1 MGRFIKTTTVSPPL
15 CVRSKL
21 LCFSLLYLLT
31 TLFLFIYVSVS
42 RNQCVFR
49 YSPFDPIQTKL
60 FSYPSS
66 YGEHKYALTTHRS
79 SCSSP
84 VFFSD
89 YWTVLKEIQSICSSD
104 SSTLENLKYINGES
118 ESFGGNFT
126 TQQRFS
132 YFNHSQNDVEV
143 PCGFF
148 KDFPIS
154 KTDRDEM
161 EKCGLVVASAI
172 FNDHDKIRQP
182 VGLGVKTLE
191 TVCFY
196 MFIDDKTLNS
206 LFRHNLI
213 PKNNPKDYRVGAWRI
228 IKTSKSKTLYPNP
241 AMNGVIPKYL
251 IHRLFPNS
259 KFSIW
264 IDAKIQLM
272 VDPIFLIHSML
283 IVPQADMVISK
294 HPFFVNTMEEAMA
307 TARWK
312 KWDDVEGLRMQ
323 MEAYCEYG
331 LMPWSSHKLP
341 YPTDVPDSAM
351 ILRRHGTR
359 SNLFSCFM
367 FNELEAFNPRDQLAF
382 AFVRDHINPK
392 VKMNMF
398 EVEVFEQ
405 IVVEYRHNLKKIDTL
420 SSYEEQEVE
429 ERKQKLLMGTIKKRK
444 KWLSHEI
451 WSLNNSS
458 CKSYLMEMWGE
469 SHH

>member
-1 MGRFIKTTTVSPPL
+1 MGKLISVTASPPL
-15 CVRSKL
+15 CVRSKV
-21 LCFSLLYLLT
+21 LCFSLVYLLT
-31 TLFLFIYVSVS
+31 TLSLFLYVSLS
-42 RNQCVFR
+42 RNQCIFR
-49 YSPFDPIQTKL
+49 YSPFDPIQTKI
-60 FSYPSS
+60 FSFPSS
-66 YGEHKYALTTHRS
+66 YGEHKYALPTHRS

-89 YWTVLKEIQSICSSD
+89 YWTVLNEIRSICRESS
-104 SSTLENLKYINGES
+104 SSETLRYIHGKS
-118 ESFGGNFT
+118 ETFGGNLS
-126 TQQRFS
+126 TQKRFS
-132 YFNHSQNDVEV
+132 YFNHSNNDVEV

-148 KDFPIS
+148 RDFPIS
-154 KTDRDEM
+154 NSDRAEM
-161 EKCGLVVASAI
+161 DKCELVVASAI

-196 MFIDDKTLNS
+196 MFIDNKTLNS
-206 LFRHNLI
+206 LFQHNVI
-213 PKNNPKDYRVGAWRI
+213 SKNNPKDYRIGAWRI
-228 IKTSKSKTLYPNP
+228 IKISESFNLYPNP

-272 VDPIFLIHSML
+272 IDPLLLIHSML
-283 IVPQADMVISK
+283 VIPEVDIAISK
-294 HPFFVNTMEEAMA
+294 HPFFVNTIEEAMA

-312 KWDDVEGLRMQ
+312 KWGDVDGLRMQ
-323 MEAYCEYG
+323 METYCEHG
-331 LMPWSSHKLP
+331 LKPWSSHKLP

-351 ILRRHGTR
+351 ILRKHGRR

-382 AFVRDHINPK
+382 AFVRDHINPM

-405 IVVEYRHNLKKIDTL
+405 VVVEYRHNLKKIET
-420 SSYEEQEVE
+420 SS
-429 ERKQKLLMGTIKKRK
+429 TIRNRRR
-444 KWLSHEI
+444 WLDHES
-451 WSLNNSS
+451 WSLNSSS
-458 CKSYLMEMWGE
+458 CESYLMEMWGD
-469 SHH
+469 HL

>member
-1 MGRFIKTTTVSPPL
+1 MGKLIRITASPPL

-21 LCFSLLYLLT
+21 LCFSLVYLLT
-31 TLFLFIYVSVS
+31 TLSLFLYFSLS
-42 RNQCVFR
+42 RNQCIFR
-49 YSPFDPIQTKL
+49 YSPYDPIQTKI

-66 YGEHKYALTTHRS
+66 YGEHKYALPTHRS

-89 YWTVLKEIQSICSSD
+89 YWTVLSEIQSVCNEPSS
-104 SSTLENLKYINGES
+104 S
-118 ESFGGNFT
+118 ESLRYIHGKRETFGGNFS
-126 TQQRFS
+126 TQRRFS
-132 YFNHSQNDVEV
+132 YFNHWNNDVEV

-148 KDFPIS
+148 RDFPIS
-154 KTDRDEM
+154 NSDRAEM
-161 EKCGLVVASAI
+161 DKCELVVASAI

-196 MFIDDKTLNS
+196 MFIDHKTLNS
-206 LFRHNLI
+206 LFHHNVI
-213 PKNNPKDYRVGAWRI
+213 SKNNPKDYRIGVWRI
-228 IKTSKSKTLYPNP
+228 ITISKNLYLNP

-264 IDAKIQLM
+264 IDAKVQLM
-272 VDPIFLIHSML
+272 IDPLLLVHSML
-283 IVPQADMVISK
+283 VIPDVDIAISK

-312 KWDDVEGLRMQ
+312 KWGDVHGLRMQ
-323 MEAYCEYG
+323 MDTYCEHG
-331 LMPWSSHKLP
+331 LKPWSSHKLP

-351 ILRRHGTR
+351 ILRKHGIR

-382 AFVRDHINPK
+382 AFVRDHINPM

-405 IVVEYRHNLKKIDTL
+405 VVVEYRHNLKKTET
-420 SSYEEQEVE
+420 SSNEEKEEEQ
-429 ERKQKLLMGTIKKRK
+429 KQESMRTIHKRRR
-444 KWLSHEI
+444 WLDHES
-451 WSLNNSS
+451 WSLNSSS
-458 CKSYLMEMWGE
+458 CKSYLMEMKGD
-469 SHH
+469 HH

>member
-1 MGRFIKTTTVSPPL
+1 MGKFISITASPPL
-15 CVRSKL
+15 YVRSKL
-21 LCFSLLYLLT
+21 LCFSLLYFFT
-31 TLFLFIYVSVS
+31 TLSLFLYVSLS

-49 YSPFDPIQTKL
+49 YSPFDPVQTNT

-66 YGEHKYALTTHRS
+66 YGEHKYALPTHRS

-89 YWTVLKEIQSICSSD
+89 YWTVLNEIQSICSD
-104 SSTLENLKYINGES
+104 SSSSEKLRYINGNS
-118 ESFGGNFT
+118 ESFGGNFS
-126 TQQRFS
+126 TQKRFS
-132 YFNHSQNDVEV
+132 YFNHSDNDVEV

-148 KDFPIS
+148 RDFPVS
-154 KTDRDEM
+154 DSDRAEM

-206 LFRHNLI
+206 LFHHNVI
-213 PKNNPKDYRVGAWRI
+213 PKNNPRDYRVGAWRI
-228 IKTSKSKTLYPNP
+228 IKISKSENLYLNP

-259 KFSIW
+259 QFSIW

-272 VDPIFLIHSML
+272 IDPLLLIHSML
-283 IVPQADMVISK
+283 VVPDVDMAISK

-307 TARWK
+307 TARWN
-312 KWDDVEGLRMQ
+312 KWGDVDGLRMQ
-323 MEAYCEYG
+323 METYCEHG
-331 LMPWSSHKLP
+331 LKPWNSHKLP
-341 YPTDVPDSAM
+341 YPTDSAL
-351 ILRRHGTR
+351 ILRKHGIR
-359 SNLFSCFM
+359 SDLFSCFM

-382 AFVRDHINPK
+382 AFVRDHINPM

-405 IVVEYRHNLKKIDTL
+405 IVVEYRHNLKKIKT
-420 SSYEEQEVE
+420 SSYEEQEE
-429 ERKQKLLMGTIKKRK
+429 EQKQKSLRIIQKKRR
-444 KWLSHEI
+444 WLDYGS
-451 WSLNNSS
+451 WSLNGSS
-458 CKSYLMEMWGE
+458 CKSYLMEMWDD
-469 SHH
+469 HH

>member
-1 MGRFIKTTTVSPPL
+1 MGKFIRITASPSL
-15 CVRSKL
+15 YVRSKL
-21 LCFSLLYLLT
+21 LCFSLLYLFT
-31 TLFLFIYVSVS
+31 TLSLFLYVSLS

-49 YSPFDPIQTKL
+49 YSPFDPIQKNI

-66 YGEHKYALTTHRS
+66 YGEHKYALPTHRS

-89 YWTVLKEIQSICSSD
+89 YWTVLNEIQSICSD
-104 SSTLENLKYINGES
+104 SSSSEKLRYITGKS
-118 ESFGGNFT
+118 QIFGGNFST
-126 TQQRFS
+126 PKRFS
-132 YFNHSQNDVEV
+132 YFNHSDNDVEV

-148 KDFPIS
+148 REFPVS
-154 KTDRDEM
+154 DSDRAEM

-206 LFRHNLI
+206 LFHHNVI
-213 PKNNPKDYRVGAWRI
+213 PRNNPNDYRVGVWRI
-228 IKTSKSKTLYPNP
+228 IKISKSDNLYINP

-272 VDPIFLIHSML
+272 IDPLLLIHSML
-283 IVPQADMVISK
+283 VVPDVDMAISK
-294 HPFFVNTMEEAMA
+294 HPFFINTMEEAMA

-312 KWDDVEGLRMQ
+312 KWGDVDGLRMQ
-323 MEAYCEYG
+323 METYCEHG
-331 LMPWSSHKLP
+331 LKPWTSHKMP
-341 YPTDVPDSAM
+341 YPTDVPDSAL
-351 ILRRHGTR
+351 ILRKHGIR
-359 SNLFSCFM
+359 SDLFSCFM

-382 AFVRDHINPK
+382 AFVRDHINPM
-392 VKMNMF
+392 VKINMF

-405 IVVEYRHNLKKIDTL
+405 IVVEYRHNLKKIET
-420 SSYEEQEVE
+420 SSYEEQEE
-429 ERKQKLLMGTIKKRK
+429 EPKQQSLRIIQKKRR
-444 KWLSHEI
+444 WLDHES
-451 WSLNNSS
+451 WSLNGSS
-458 CKSYLMEMWGE
+458 CKSYLMEMWGD
-469 SHH
+469 HH

>member
-1 MGRFIKTTTVSPPL
+1 
-15 CVRSKL
+15 
-21 LCFSLLYLLT
+21 
-31 TLFLFIYVSVS
+31 
-42 RNQCVFR
+42 
-49 YSPFDPIQTKL
+49 
-60 FSYPSS
+60 
-66 YGEHKYALTTHRS
+66 
-79 SCSSP
+79 
-84 VFFSD
+84 
-89 YWTVLKEIQSICSSD
+89 VLKEIQSILSGSSPK
-104 SSTLENLKYINGES
+104 ENLRYINGKS
-118 ESFGGNFT
+118 ESFGGNFS
-126 TQQRFS
+126 TQKRFS
-132 YFNHSQNDVEV
+132 YFNHSNIDVEV

-148 KDFPIS
+148 RDFPVS
-154 KTDRDEM
+154 NSDRVEM

-206 LFRHNLI
+206 LFHHNVIL
-213 PKNNPKDYRVGAWRI
+213 KNNPSDYRVGAWRI
-228 IKTSKSKTLYPNP
+228 IKISKSENLYLNP

-264 IDAKIQLM
+264 VDAKIQLM
-272 VDPIFLIHSML
+272 IDPLLLIHSML
-283 IVPQADMVISK
+283 VVPEVDMAISK

-312 KWDDVEGLRMQ
+312 KWGDVDGLRIQ
-323 MEAYCEYG
+323 METYCEHG
-331 LMPWSSHKLP
+331 LKPWSSSKLP
-341 YPTDVPDSAM
+341 YPTDVPDTAL
-351 ILRRHGTR
+351 ILRRHGIR

-405 IVVEYRHNLKKIDTL
+405 VVVEYRHNLKKIE
-420 SSYEEQEVE
+420 SSTYEEQEE
-429 ERKQKLLMGTIKKRK
+429 EQKQESLRTIQKRR
-444 KWLSHEI
+444 KWLDHES
-451 WSLNNSS
+451 WSLNRSS
-458 CKSYLMEMWGE
+458 CKNYLTDMWG
-469 SHH
+469 

>member
-1 MGRFIKTTTVSPPL
+1 MGKLIRITASPPL

-21 LCFSLLYLLT
+21 LCFSLIYLLT
-31 TLFLFIYVSVS
+31 TLSLFLYFSLS
-42 RNQCVFR
+42 RNQCIFR
-49 YSPFDPIQTKL
+49 YSPYDPIQTKI

-66 YGEHKYALTTHRS
+66 YGEHKYALPTHRS

-89 YWTVLKEIQSICSSD
+89 YWTVLSEIQSICNELSS
-104 SSTLENLKYINGES
+104 S
-118 ESFGGNFT
+118 ESLRYIHGKSETFGGNFS
-126 TQQRFS
+126 TQKRFS
-132 YFNHSQNDVEV
+132 FFNHSDNDVEV

-148 KDFPIS
+148 RDFPIS
-154 KTDRDEM
+154 NSDRAEID
-161 EKCGLVVASAI
+161 KCELVVASAI

-196 MFIDDKTLNS
+196 MFIDVKTQSS
-206 LFRHNLI
+206 LFHHNVI
-213 PKNNPKDYRVGAWRI
+213 SKNNQKDYKIGAWRI
-228 IKTSKSKTLYPNP
+228 ITVSKNLYLNP

-264 IDAKIQLM
+264 IDAKVQLM
-272 VDPIFLIHSML
+272 IDPLLLIHSML
-283 IVPQADMVISK
+283 VIPDVDIAISK

-312 KWDDVEGLRMQ
+312 KWGDVDGLRMQ
-323 MEAYCEYG
+323 METYCEHG
-331 LMPWSSHKLP
+331 LKPWSSHKLP

-351 ILRRHGTR
+351 ILRKHGIR

-382 AFVRDHINPK
+382 AFVRDHINPM

-405 IVVEYRHNLKKIDTL
+405 VVVEYRHNIKKIET
-420 SSYEEQEVE
+420 SSYEEQEE
-429 ERKQKLLMGTIKKRK
+429 EHKQEPLRIKQKKRK
-444 KWLSHEI
+444 WLDHEY
-451 WSLNNSS
+451 WSLHSSS
-458 CKSYLMEMWGE
+458 CKSYLMEMWGD
-469 SHH
+469 HH

>member
-1 MGRFIKTTTVSPPL
+1 MGKFITTTVTPSL
-15 CVRSKL
+15 YVRSKL
-21 LCFSLLYLLT
+21 LCFSLLYLFT
-31 TLFLFIYVSVS
+31 TLFLFLYVSLS
-42 RNQCVFR
+42 NHQCVFR

-66 YGEHKYALTTHRS
+66 YGEHKYALPTHRS

-89 YWTVLKEIQSICSSD
+89 YWTVLKEIQSICSD
-104 SSTLENLKYINGES
+104 SSLLEDLRYINGKS
-118 ESFGGNFT
+118 ETFGGNFST
-126 TQQRFS
+126 HKRFS
-132 YFNHSQNDVEV
+132 YFNHSKNDVEV

-148 KDFPIS
+148 REFPIS
-154 KTDRDEM
+154 NSDRAEM

-206 LFRHNLI
+206 LLYHNVI
-213 PKNNPKDYRVGAWRI
+213 PKNNQRDYRVGAWRI
-228 IKTSKSKTLYPNP
+228 IKISTSKKLYLNP

-251 IHRLFPNS
+251 IHRLFPRS
-259 KFSIW
+259 KFSVW

-272 VDPIFLIHSML
+272 IDPLLLIHSML
-283 IVPQADMVISK
+283 VVPGADIAISK

-312 KWDDVEGLRMQ
+312 KWSDVDGLRMQ
-323 MEAYCEYG
+323 METYCELG
-331 LMPWSSHKLP
+331 LKPWSSQKLP
-341 YPTDVPDSAM
+341 YPTDVPDSAL
-351 ILRRHGTR
+351 ILRRHGIR
-359 SNLFSCFM
+359 NNLFSCFM

-405 IVVEYRHNLKKIDTL
+405 VVVEYRHNLKKTET
-420 SSYEEQEVE
+420 SSYEEREEEQKQESL
-429 ERKQKLLMGTIKKRK
+429 KTTQKRK
-444 KWLSHEI
+444 SWLDHES
-451 WSLNNSS
+451 WSLNSSS
-458 CKSYLMEMWGE
+458 CKTYLMEMWGE

>member
-1 MGRFIKTTTVSPPL
+1 MGKFISITASPPL
-15 CVRSKL
+15 YVRSKL
-21 LCFSLLYLLT
+21 LCFSLLYFFT
-31 TLFLFIYVSVS
+31 TLSLFLYVSLS

-49 YSPFDPIQTKL
+49 YSPFDPVQTNT

-66 YGEHKYALTTHRS
+66 YGEHKYALPTHRS

-89 YWTVLKEIQSICSSD
+89 YWTVLNEIQSICSD
-104 SSTLENLKYINGES
+104 SSSSEKLRYINGNS
-118 ESFGGNFT
+118 ETFGGNFT
-126 TQQRFS
+126 TLKRFS
-132 YFNHSQNDVEV
+132 YFNHSDNDVEV

-148 KDFPIS
+148 RDFPVS
-154 KTDRDEM
+154 DSDRAEM

-206 LFRHNLI
+206 LFHHNVI
-213 PKNNPKDYRVGAWRI
+213 PKDNPRDYRVGAWRI
-228 IKTSKSKTLYPNP
+228 IKISKSENLYLNP

-259 KFSIW
+259 QFSIW

-272 VDPIFLIHSML
+272 IDPLLLIHSML
-283 IVPQADMVISK
+283 VVPDVDMAISK

-307 TARWK
+307 TARWN
-312 KWDDVEGLRMQ
+312 KWGDVDGLRMQ
-323 MEAYCEYG
+323 METYCE
-331 LMPWSSHKLP
+331 H
-341 YPTDVPDSAM
+341 DVPDSAL
-351 ILRRHGTR
+351 ILRKHGIR
-359 SNLFSCFM
+359 SDLFSCLM

-382 AFVRDHINPK
+382 AFVRDHINPM

-405 IVVEYRHNLKKIDTL
+405 IVVEYRHNLKKIKT
-420 SSYEEQEVE
+420 SSYEEQEE
-429 ERKQKLLMGTIKKRK
+429 EQKQKSLRIIQKKRR
-444 KWLSHEI
+444 WLDYGS
-451 WSLNNSS
+451 WSLNGSS
-458 CKSYLMEMWGE
+458 CKSYLMEMWDD
-469 SHH
+469 HH

>member
-1 MGRFIKTTTVSPPL
+1 MGKLISVTASPPL

-21 LCFSLLYLLT
+21 LCFSLVYLLT
-31 TLFLFIYVSVS
+31 TLSLFLYVSLS
-42 RNQCVFR
+42 RNQCIFR
-49 YSPFDPIQTKL
+49 YSPFDLIQTKM
-60 FSYPSS
+60 FSFPSS
-66 YGEHKYALTTHRS
+66 YGEHKYALPTHRS

-89 YWTVLKEIQSICSSD
+89 YWTVLNEIHSICRESS
-104 SSTLENLKYINGES
+104 SSETLRYIHDKS
-118 ESFGGNFT
+118 ETFGGNFS
-126 TQQRFS
+126 TQKRFS
-132 YFNHSQNDVEV
+132 YFNHSNNDVEV

-148 KDFPIS
+148 RDFPIS
-154 KTDRDEM
+154 NSDRAEM
-161 EKCGLVVASAI
+161 DKCELVVASAI

-196 MFIDDKTLNS
+196 MFIDNKTLNS
-206 LFRHNLI
+206 LFHHNVI
-213 PKNNPKDYRVGAWRI
+213 SKNNPKDYRIGAWRI
-228 IKTSKSKTLYPNP
+228 IKISESDNLYPNP

-272 VDPIFLIHSML
+272 IDPLLLIHSML
-283 IVPQADMVISK
+283 VIPEVDIAISK
-294 HPFFVNTMEEAMA
+294 HPFFVNTIEEAMA

-312 KWDDVEGLRMQ
+312 KWGDVDGLRMQ
-323 MEAYCEYG
+323 METYCEHG
-331 LMPWSSHKLP
+331 LKPWSSHKLP

-351 ILRRHGTR
+351 ILRKHGRR
-359 SNLFSCFM
+359 SNLFSCFV

-382 AFVRDHINPK
+382 AFVRDHLNPM

-405 IVVEYRHNLKKIDTL
+405 VVVEYRHNLKRIET
-420 SSYEEQEVE
+420 SSYEDKEEEQ
-429 ERKQKLLMGTIKKRK
+429 KQESMRTIRNRRR
-444 KWLSHEI
+444 WLDHES
-451 WSLNNSS
+451 WSLNSSS
-458 CKSYLMEMWGE
+458 CESYLMKMWGD
-469 SHH
+469 HL

>member
-1 MGRFIKTTTVSPPL
+1 MGKFITTTFSPPL
-15 CVRSKL
+15 YVRSKL
-21 LCFSLLYLLT
+21 LCFSLLYLFT
-31 TLFLFIYVSVS
+31 TIFLFLYVSLS

-66 YGEHKYALTTHRS
+66 YGEHKYALPTHRS

-84 VFFSD
+84 LLFSD
-89 YWTVLKEIQSICSSD
+89 YWTVLNDIQSILSD
-104 SSTLENLKYINGES
+104 SSSQENLRYINGKS
-118 ESFGGNFT
+118 ESFGGNFS
-126 TQQRFS
+126 TQKRFS
-132 YFNHSQNDVEV
+132 YFNHSNIDVEV

-148 KDFPIS
+148 RDFPIS
-154 KTDRDEM
+154 KSDRVEM
-161 EKCGLVVASAI
+161 KKCGLVVASAI

-196 MFIDDKTLNS
+196 MFIDDKTINS
-206 LFRHNLI
+206 LFYHNVI

-228 IKTSKSKTLYPNP
+228 IKISKSENLYLNP

-259 KFSIW
+259 EFSIW

-272 VDPIFLIHSML
+272 IDPLLLIHSML
-283 IVPQADMVISK
+283 VVPEADIAISK

-312 KWDDVEGLRMQ
+312 KWGDVNGLRLQ
-323 MEAYCEYG
+323 METYCEHG
-331 LMPWSSHKLP
+331 LKPWSSHKLP
-341 YPTDVPDSAM
+341 YPTDVPDSAL
-351 ILRRHGTR
+351 ILRRHGLR

-382 AFVRDHINPK
+382 AFVRDHINPM

-405 IVVEYRHNLKKIDTL
+405 VVVEYRHNLKKIETT
-420 SSYEEQEVE
+420 SYEKQEEEQ
-429 ERKQKLLMGTIKKRK
+429 KQETLRTIQKKRRR
-444 KWLSHEI
+444 WLDHES
-451 WSLNNSS
+451 WSLKSSS
-458 CKSYLMEMWGE
+458 CKSYLMDMW
-469 SHH
+469 S

>member
-1 MGRFIKTTTVSPPL
+1 MGKLIRVTASPPL

-21 LCFSLLYLLT
+21 LCFSLVYLLT
-31 TLFLFIYVSVS
+31 TLSLFLYVSLS
-42 RNQCVFR
+42 RNQCIFR
-49 YSPFDPIQTKL
+49 YSPFDPIQTKM
-60 FSYPSS
+60 FACPSS
-66 YGEHKYALTTHRS
+66 YGEHKYALPTHRS

-84 VFFSD
+84 VFFS
-89 YWTVLKEIQSICSSD
+89 VLDEIHSICRESS
-104 SSTLENLKYINGES
+104 SSETLRYIHGKS
-118 ESFGGNFT
+118 ETFGGNFS
-126 TQQRFS
+126 TQKRFS
-132 YFNHSQNDVEV
+132 YFNHSNNDVEV

-148 KDFPIS
+148 RDFPIS
-154 KTDRDEM
+154 NSDRAEM
-161 EKCGLVVASAI
+161 DKCELVVASAI

-196 MFIDDKTLNS
+196 MFIDNKTQNS
-206 LFRHNLI
+206 LFHHNVI
-213 PKNNPKDYRVGAWRI
+213 SKNNPKDYRIGAWRI
-228 IKTSKSKTLYPNP
+228 IKISESDNLYPNP

-272 VDPIFLIHSML
+272 IDPLLLIHSML
-283 IVPQADMVISK
+283 VIPEVDIAISK
-294 HPFFVNTMEEAMA
+294 HPFFVNTIEEAMA

-312 KWDDVEGLRMQ
+312 KWGDVDGLRMQ
-323 MEAYCEYG
+323 METYCEHG
-331 LMPWSSHKLP
+331 LKPWSSHKLP

-351 ILRRHGTR
+351 ILRKHGRR

-382 AFVRDHINPK
+382 AFVRDHINPM

-405 IVVEYRHNLKKIDTL
+405 VVVEYRHNLKKIET
-420 SSYEEQEVE
+420 SSYEEKEEEQKQESM
-429 ERKQKLLMGTIKKRK
+429 RTIRNRRR
-444 KWLSHEI
+444 WLDHES
-451 WSLNNSS
+451 WSLNSSS
-458 CKSYLMEMWGE
+458 CESYLMEMWGD
-469 SHH
+469 HL

>member
-1 MGRFIKTTTVSPPL
+1 MGKFISITASPPL
-15 CVRSKL
+15 YVRSKL
-21 LCFSLLYLLT
+21 LCFSLLYFFT
-31 TLFLFIYVSVS
+31 TLSLFLYVSLS

-49 YSPFDPIQTKL
+49 YSPFDPVQTNT

-66 YGEHKYALTTHRS
+66 YGEHKYALPTHRS

-89 YWTVLKEIQSICSSD
+89 YWTVLNEIQSICSD
-104 SSTLENLKYINGES
+104 SASSEKLRYINGNS
-118 ESFGGNFT
+118 ESFGGNFS
-126 TQQRFS
+126 TQKRFS
-132 YFNHSQNDVEV
+132 YFNHSDNDVEV

-148 KDFPIS
+148 RDFPVS
-154 KTDRDEM
+154 DSDRAEM

-206 LFRHNLI
+206 LFHHNVI
-213 PKNNPKDYRVGAWRI
+213 PRNNPRDYRVGAWRI
-228 IKTSKSKTLYPNP
+228 IKISKSENLYLNP

-251 IHRLFPNS
+251 MHRLFPNS
-259 KFSIW
+259 QFSIW

-272 VDPIFLIHSML
+272 IDPLLLIHSML
-283 IVPQADMVISK
+283 VVPDVDMAISK

-307 TARWK
+307 TARWN
-312 KWDDVEGLRMQ
+312 KWGDVDGLRMQ
-323 MEAYCEYG
+323 METYCEHG
-331 LMPWSSHKLP
+331 LKPWNSHKLP
-341 YPTDVPDSAM
+341 YPTDVPDSAL
-351 ILRRHGTR
+351 ILRKHGIR
-359 SNLFSCFM
+359 SDLFSCFM

-382 AFVRDHINPK
+382 AFVRDHINPM

-405 IVVEYRHNLKKIDTL
+405 IVVEYRHNLKKIKT
-420 SSYEEQEVE
+420 SSYEEQEE
-429 ERKQKLLMGTIKKRK
+429 EQKQKSLRIIQKKRR
-444 KWLSHEI
+444 WLDYGS
-451 WSLNNSS
+451 WSLNGSS
-458 CKSYLMEMWGE
+458 CKSYLMEMWDD
-469 SHH
+469 HH